1 MSCAAHFDKMDKF
14 TKAGNV
20 VFNSI
25 AHRKRLEAKGRLTKK
40 IRERHARWEK
50 GANEAMINSIRG
62 PKGSSEADKLK
73 RIAES
78 RARRG
83 SDETLRTRWTNRR
96 P

>member
-1 MSCAAHFDKMDKF
+1 MDRF

-25 AHRKRLEAKGRLTKK
+25 THRKRLEAKGRLTKK

-50 GANEAMINSIRG
+50 GANEAMIDSIKG
-62 PKGSSEADKLK
+62 PKPSKADKIK

-78 RARRG
+78 KTRRRT
-83 SDETLRTRWTNRR
+83 DATLRTRWTNRR